1 MEFIHFFLVVQ
12 YNTLNSFD
20 YLFSCL
26 FHLIG
31 LKKFIDVDLSTCDKI
46 AFYLDKDVPFGLGG
60 NRQAADVFGMTKD
73 MIGALATSKSPGQVI
88 VEFVKATKPDITV
101 YEVFKQF
108 KGDEMKRFDI
118 AKILENHLTI
128 TESAI

>member
-1 MEFIHFFLVVQ
+1 M
-12 YNTLNSFD
+12 
-20 YLFSCL
+20 
-26 FHLIG
+26 
-31 LKKFIDVDLSTCDKI
+31 
-46 AFYLDKDVPFGLGG
+46 
-60 NRQAADVFGMTKD
+60 FGMTID
-73 MIGALATSKSPGQVI
+73 VIGALAASKYPGQVI

-128 TESAI
+128 TESEV